1 MKNQIVIVPFPFD
14 DFSDLKIRPVLC
26 LSEAVGK
33 YDHIIV
39 AFISTQ
45 ISDAHELS
53 DLIIFSTDADFSTTG
68 LKTDSVIR
76 LHRLMSMPKSAVRR
90 KLGELPE
97 IYRADVENRLKSLLE
112 LP

>member
-14 DFSDLKIRPVLC
+14 GFSDLKIRPVLC

-53 DLIIFSTDADFSTTG
+53 DLIIFSTDADFLASILVRSATPF
-68 LKTDSVIR
+68 LSV
-76 LHRLMSMPKSAVRR
+76 K
-90 KLGELPE
+90 
-97 IYRADVENRLKSLLE
+97 
-112 LP
+112 